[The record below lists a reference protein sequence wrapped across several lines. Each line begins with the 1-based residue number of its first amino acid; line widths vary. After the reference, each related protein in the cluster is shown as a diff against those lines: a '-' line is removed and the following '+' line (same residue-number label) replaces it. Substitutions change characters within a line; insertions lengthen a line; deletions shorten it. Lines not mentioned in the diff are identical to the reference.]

1 MNLLVLIVAPSLLL
15 AQRGKGELEYAKRV
29 KVGRENWTKE
39 LTRKNLNRMG
49 RYWSKRKRPTRKRK
63 VMEMLTRNCRSFK
76 RRRRARVYQNLFD
89 EIFSL
94 ERELEKSKREL
105 VRKEEQIKMMKRREV
120 KLTAEIIKAK
130 AHKSLEGLRNS
141 TTEIKSNFVDKVH
154 VFFLPI
160 RYYNMKRS
168 FFCTRF
174 IPSSEKEKEAYV
186 VGGGLEES
194 SAGWE

>member
-1 MNLLVLIVAPSLLL
+1 M
-15 AQRGKGELEYAKRV
+15 
-29 KVGRENWTKE
+29 GRENWTKE
-39 LTRKNLNRMG
+39 LTRNNFIPMG
-49 RYWSKRKRPTRKRK
+49 RHWSKRKRPTRRK
-63 VMEMLTRNCRSFK
+63 KGKIMEMLTKNCQSFK

-141 TTEIKSNFVDKVH
+141 TTKLKSNFVDKVH

-174 IPSSEKEKEAYV
+174 IPSSVKEREAYV

-194 SAGWE
+194 SAGRE

>member
-1 MNLLVLIVAPSLLL
+1 MILLVLIVAPSLLL
-15 AQRGKGELEYAKRV
+15 AQREKGELEYVKRV
-29 KVGRENWTKE
+29 KVGRENWTKV
-39 LTRKNLNRMG
+39 LTGKHLNPMG
-49 RYWSKRKRPTRKRK
+49 RHWSKRKRPTRKRK
-63 VMEMLTRNCRSFK
+63 GKIMEMLTRNCQSVK

-141 TTEIKSNFVDKVH
+141 TKEVKNNFADKVH
-154 VFFLPI
+154 V
-160 RYYNMKRS
+160 S
-168 FFCTRF
+168 FYPFHT
-174 IPSSEKEKEAYV
+174 II
-186 VGGGLEES
+186 
-194 SAGWE
+194 

>member
-1 MNLLVLIVAPSLLL
+1 MILLVLIVAPSLLL

-39 LTRKNLNRMG
+39 LTRNNFIPMG
-49 RYWSKRKRPTRKRK
+49 RHWSKRKRPTRRK
-63 VMEMLTRNCRSFK
+63 KGKIMEMLTKNCQSFK

-94 ERELEKSKREL
+94 ERELDKSKREL

-120 KLTAEIIKAK
+120 KLTTEIVKAK

-141 TTEIKSNFVDKVH
+141 TTEVKNNFADKVH
-154 VFFLPI
+154 VFFTHSIL
-160 RYYNMKRS
+160 
-168 FFCTRF
+168 
-174 IPSSEKEKEAYV
+174 
-186 VGGGLEES
+186 
-194 SAGWE
+194 